1 MTQTAVDY
9 EIVIGLEVHCQILT
23 QSKMFC
29 GCSSDESGAPE
40 NTHLCP
46 ICIGMPGT
54 LPVAN
59 RAAVE
64 KTVMTGL
71 ALNCR
76 IPEHAKFDRKNYHYP
91 DLMKGYQIS
100 QYDLPFCVNGWLE
113 VEVGGETKR
122 IGITRVHLEEDTARM
137 RHEAGGADTTGDGY
151 SLIDINRSGVPLMEI
166 VSEPD
171 MRSPEEAREYLVK
184 LRAIL
189 RAIGVSKANMEEGN
203 FRCDAN
209 ISLRPRGGTSL
220 GTKVEIKNMNSFR
233 SVERALIFEAERQA
247 AALDRGESIDQE
259 TRGWVETE
267 GRTVSQRSK
276 EFAHDYRYFPEPD
289 LPPFTMTRA
298 WVEELRGRLPEL
310 PDAKKRRLI
319 EQYGLSAYDAGLLA
333 EAAPR
338 AAYFERAV
346 AAGTTGDPARRA
358 KAVANW
364 MLGELARL
372 QNADGRDIDDLAVT
386 PEALAALTT
395 MVESGQLTTAAAKT
409 VFEQMYRTGAA
420 PDAVVAELGLDQTG
434 DDAELEE
441 IIDRVMA
448 QNPKPVADYRGGK
461 TTAIQALIGRVMG
474 ETKGRY
480 APDRVRQLLQTKLE
494 SA

>member
-46 ICIGMPGT
+46 ICLGMPGT
-54 LPVAN
+54 MPVAN
-59 RAAVE
+59 RVAVE
-64 KTVMTGL
+64 NTVLTGL
-71 ALNCR
+71 ALNCE

-113 VEVGGETKR
+113 VEVDGETKR
-122 IGITRVHLEEDTARM
+122 FGITRVHLEEDTARM
-137 RHEAGGADTTGDGY
+137 RHEDESFGDGY
-151 SLIDINRSGVPLMEI
+151 SLVDINRSGVPLMEI

-184 LRAIL
+184 LRGIL

-209 ISLRPRGGTSL
+209 VSLRPRGATTF

-233 SVERALIFEAERQA
+233 SVERALRFEVERQA
-247 AALDRGESIDQE
+247 AALDSGQTIDQE
-259 TRGWVETE
+259 TRGWVDTE

-289 LPPFTMTRA
+289 LPPFTMTRE
-298 WVEELRGRLPEL
+298 WVESLRARLPEL
-310 PDAKKRRLI
+310 PDARRLRLM
-319 EQYGLSAYDAGLLA
+319 EQYGLNAYDASLLA
-333 EAAPR
+333 ETASR

-346 AAGTTGDPARRA
+346 AGPAADPAKRA

-364 MLGELARL
+364 MLGEMARF
-372 QNADGRDIDDLAVT
+372 QNADGKDIEDVAVT
-386 PEALAALTT
+386 PASLAALVT
-395 MVESGQLTTAAAKT
+395 MVDSGTLTSTAAKT

-420 PDAVVAELGLDQTG
+420 PEQVAADLGLSQTG
-434 DDAELEE
+434 DDSELEG
-441 IIDRVMA
+441 IIDRVIA

-480 APDRVRQLLQTKLE
+480 DAGRVRALLQSKLE